1 MANCINQR
9 KEEQIV
15 HIDKTTLK
23 SDFFLSVVTAAAA
36 NLYVLQSQRE
46 WAPASD
52 PRERAPVVLVAH
64 ARSHGKRFPT
74 PTLRL
79 GIRIL
84 KHKLALQPIA
94 HVIHLRPYD

>member
-1 MANCINQR
+1 MQGSLSLVLPCNYNLIQL
-9 KEEQIV
+9 EEMLPSFGNTHV
-15 HIDKTTLK
+15 PEG
-23 SDFFLSVVTAAAA
+23 S
-36 NLYVLQSQRE
+36 RE
-46 WAPASD
+46 GSRA
-52 PRERAPVVLVAH
+52 RAPVVLVAH

-74 PTLRL
+74 PTLHL